1 MNGSQ
6 CKIRDLKF
14 SEAITDA
21 DEAIIKDYCKF
32 RLTGGTIIFI
42 LVFGGIGLYMLIA
55 PWISS
60 EAETTAR
67 ILLSA
72 FGAVLIG
79 IMVLVLRNNKFNPEG
94 IIYGTVDN
102 AHSEKHRTNGKNHVR
117 YYAHV
122 TFERTNQE
130 IPLMRVPPVNGK
142 SVKSGTKIMIV
153 KRDDDQYEI
162 IYPEYCKIQKSYT
175 SNGENDVRWMDFN

>member
-1 MNGSQ
+1 MSSSK

-14 SEAITDA
+14 SEAITEA
-21 DEAIIKDYCKF
+21 DEAIIRDYCKI
-32 RLTGGTIIFI
+32 RLTGVTILFI
-42 LVFGGIGLYMLIA
+42 LIFGGLGLYILIA
-55 PWISS
+55 PWFSS
-60 EAETTAR
+60 EAETTVKV
-67 ILLSA
+67 LLSA

-79 IMVLVLRNNKFNPEG
+79 ILVLALRNTKFVPVAV
-94 IIYGTVDN
+94 IYGTVDN

-122 TFERTNQE
+122 TFDSTNQE

-153 KRDDDQYEI
+153 KREDNKYEI
-162 IYPEYCKIQKSYT
+162 IYPEYCKVQNSYT
-175 SNGENDVRWMDFN
+175 SGGENDI